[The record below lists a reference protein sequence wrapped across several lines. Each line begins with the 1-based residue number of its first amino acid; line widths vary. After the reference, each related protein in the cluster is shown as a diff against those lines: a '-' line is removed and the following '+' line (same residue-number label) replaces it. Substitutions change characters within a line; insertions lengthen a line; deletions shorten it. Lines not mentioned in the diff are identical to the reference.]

1 VAGGGVVEGGDD
13 GMRGMVTRVGGLLV
27 VIAVMAG
34 CSAGAKE
41 PVGPTAS
48 PTVIAA
54 SPTATPTPKPTA
66 STGVVL
72 DLSDPALGI
81 VFEKVPDVHG
91 DAADVYNW
99 LATFEKEYWR
109 TMTTNT
115 VSPGFSIMASAEIQ
129 ATMRRVA
136 TDNLN
141 VKATIG
147 GVFHVTI
154 ADISVDG
161 DTARATTCDDYRN
174 VTFTDFD
181 GPDTPQSAGFGENRL
196 LEATLVRGPAAG
208 QWIIQNEKRN
218 GTC

>member
-1 VAGGGVVEGGDD
+1 
-13 GMRGMVTRVGGLLV
+13 MRGMLTRFGGLLV
-27 VIAVMAG
+27 VIGLMAG

-72 DLSDPALGI
+72 DLSDPALEI
-81 VFEKVPDVHG
+81 VFEAVPDVHG

-109 TMTTNT
+109 MMTTNQ
-115 VSPGFSIMASAEIQ
+115 VSPAFSIMASAEIQ
-129 ATMRRVA
+129 ARMQQIA
-136 TDNLN
+136 TGNANDQ
-141 VKATIG
+141 VKVG
-147 GVFHVTI
+147 GVFHATV
-154 ADISVDG
+154 AGISVDG
-161 DTARATTCDDYRN
+161 DTAHATKCDDYRS
-174 VTFTDFD
+174 VTFADVKGTYT
-181 GPDTPQSAGFGENRL
+181 PDQAGFGENRL

-208 QWIIQNEKRN
+208 QWIIQSEEKL